1 MFFCNPVNLFK
12 KLGSKKMCNIEII
25 MKENIEYFPNDQNE
39 TFNYTDWQ
47 KDLYDGKTVDKIGQD
62 AMQYWNKTHESM
74 QNN

>member
-1 MFFCNPVNLFK
+1 
-12 KLGSKKMCNIEII
+12 